1 MCTFISLVLLLVVL
15 PVAFFAVNYPPSR
28 WRQHGRTGGLQEVVR
43 SLSGASKDHVCPPPA
58 RMHTRLSCSTDQP
71 PLPAARC
78 PKPLLLLVG
87 RPGRR

>member
-1 MCTFISLVLLLVVL
+1 VCTFISLVLLLVVL

-78 PKPLLLLVG
+78 PMPLLLLVG